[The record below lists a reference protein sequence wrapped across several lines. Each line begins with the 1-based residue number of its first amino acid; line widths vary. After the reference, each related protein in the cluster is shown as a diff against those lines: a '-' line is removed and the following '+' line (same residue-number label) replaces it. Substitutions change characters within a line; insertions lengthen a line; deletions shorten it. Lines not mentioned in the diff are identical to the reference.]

1 MSVLQAIAGFIYQV
15 QVVSNYAYLPEMAR
29 EVGQA
34 RMTSYT
40 AIFTQTQFS
49 SVSGRRRSFLEVCSM
64 IISNA
69 SFYFPPVASDF
80 YNRCDWC

>member
-1 MSVLQAIAGFIYQV
+1 MAVLQAIAGFIYQV

-34 RMTSYT
+34 RMNSYT

-49 SVSGRRRSFLEVCSM
+49 SVS
-64 IISNA
+64 
-69 SFYFPPVASDF
+69 
-80 YNRCDWC
+80 